1 MVIYFSRYAEKLF
14 YYIFL
19 SLSASVSRG
28 KKFRFLGA
36 MDIEGCFTC
45 IKDISLVIDEKTFLF
60 CVERGEGRRRRD
72 TSRAGSH
79 FLLKAEEKAKLD
91 R

>member
-45 IKDISLVIDEKTFLF
+45 IKDISLVIDEKPFLF
-60 CVERGEGRRRRD
+60 WGKEGREKGD
-72 TSRAGSH
+72 
-79 FLLKAEEKAKLD
+79 EEGTHPELAVISY
-91 R
+91 